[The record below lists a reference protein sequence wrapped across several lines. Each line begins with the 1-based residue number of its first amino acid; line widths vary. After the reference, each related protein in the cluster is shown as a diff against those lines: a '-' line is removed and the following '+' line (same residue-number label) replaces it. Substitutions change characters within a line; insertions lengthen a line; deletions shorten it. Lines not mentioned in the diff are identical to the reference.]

1 MPERAE
7 SLASAFIAGTLALAA
22 LLGVNTTASAAA
34 ECLES
39 PDLHVTQPGHWSYRT
54 DRSLNQRCWH
64 FDPTEATAATATT
77 QAAAPATATARAVG
91 PATATARAVAPAA
104 AASEDSQQ
112 SFFDRLAAGL
122 SQTLSPPPQPHQ
134 NSIPDNSGEALQ
146 TISPKSAKPAGTVRR
161 EQPKAAP
168 PSTTDGAAI
177 VERRDQSRQPAA
189 EKDEKRDP
197 PTNVAEREALFQD
210 FVKWQTERT
219 MFGRP

>member
-64 FDPTEATAATATT
+64 FDPAEATA
-77 QAAAPATATARAVG
+77 
-91 PATATARAVAPAA
+91 ATATARAVAPAA

-112 SFFDRLAAGL
+112 SLFDRLTAGL
-122 SQTLSPPPQPHQ
+122 SQTLSPPPPQPHQ

-146 TISPKSAKPAGTVRR
+146 TISPKPAKPSGTVRR

-168 PSTTDGAAI
+168 PPTTDGAAI

>member
-64 FDPTEATAATATT
+64 FDPAEATAATATT
-77 QAAAPATATARAVG
+77 QAAAPATARAAA
-91 PATATARAVAPAA
+91 PATATGRAAAPAA

-112 SFFDRLAAGL
+112 SLFDRLTAGL
-122 SQTLSPPPQPHQ
+122 SQTLSPPPPQPHQ

-146 TISPKSAKPAGTVRR
+146 TISPKPAKPSGTVRR

-168 PSTTDGAAI
+168 PPTTDGAAI

-189 EKDEKRDP
+189 EKDERRDP